1 MELYDKIKD
10 ITQNLINKIDD
21 NTYNINIQPKA
32 SILNVFSRLNYK
44 SWYAIAEFVDNST
57 QSYLSNADTL
67 NKLRDFD
74 YLEIN
79 INYNP
84 EKNSL
89 TISDNAFGMELERF
103 KDAILLD
110 AKNSSQTGRNEFGMG
125 LKTAASWF
133 GNVWTVEST
142 QLGSK
147 NKYSATINI
156 PYLKESNENFINIE
170 RMDINPL
177 SHGTTVVIKDVTKKI
192 TAPRTIK
199 KIKELLSSMYRRD
212 INNCNI
218 IIKFNNEPISFNEY
232 KVLELKDKKWKK
244 DVNFTFKFENKN
256 YTVTG
261 FVAIM
266 DPGSFVNSGF
276 ALFRQDRVII
286 GGPDQNYKPSKIFGQ
301 MQSQVSL
308 KLFGELNMNDFPVNQ
323 AKDGFVWDDGL
334 EDEFIDNLKSQI
346 QEYIKI
352 ANLSKNER
360 AQEEQFSKSTSD
372 IVKVSVS
379 KSIINLSNNNQ
390 VDLSVENLSEN
401 NSIVED
407 DLNTYKQSL
416 KEFNNLKEEKI
427 MEHERSYN
435 IAVNEVISKNLKVKW
450 AIANNKYWFQLTE
463 NQDDSLNLLINI
475 DHPFFKPYS
484 RDTDFQIIIEKFVIA
499 FIAAEEQARLLRD
512 ENGNVPIS
520 TIRNKMNEYL
530 AKMAKNEDE

>member
-1 MELYDKIKD
+1 
-10 ITQNLINKIDD
+10 
-21 NTYNINIQPKA
+21 
-32 SILNVFSRLNYK
+32 
-44 SWYAIAEFVDNST
+44 
-57 QSYLSNADTL
+57 
-67 NKLRDFD
+67 
-74 YLEIN
+74 
-79 INYNP
+79 
-84 EKNSL
+84 
-89 TISDNAFGMELERF
+89 
-103 KDAILLD
+103 
-110 AKNSSQTGRNEFGMG
+110 
-125 LKTAASWF
+125 
-133 GNVWTVEST
+133 
-142 QLGSK
+142 
-147 NKYSATINI
+147 
-156 PYLKESNENFINIE
+156 
-170 RMDINPL
+170 
-177 SHGTTVVIKDVTKKI
+177 
-192 TAPRTIK
+192 
-199 KIKELLSSMYRRD
+199 
-212 INNCNI
+212 
-218 IIKFNNEPISFNEY
+218 
-232 KVLELKDKKWKK
+232 
-244 DVNFTFKFENKN
+244 
-256 YTVTG
+256 
-261 FVAIM
+261 M

>member
-84 EKNSL
+84 EENSL
-89 TISDNAFGMELERF
+89 TIADNAFGMELERF

-218 IIKFNNEPISFNEY
+218 IINFNNEPISFNEY

-499 FIAAEEQARLLRD
+499 FITAEEQARLLRD

>member
-67 NKLRDFD
+67 NKLSDFD

-84 EKNSL
+84 EENSL

-170 RMDINPL
+170 RMDIDPL

-212 INNCNI
+212 INNRNI
-218 IIKFNNEPISFNEY
+218 IINFNNEPISFNEY

-407 DLNTYKQSL
+407 DLNAYKQSL